1 MFDDFLMSSWILF
14 GRILLSIFAL
24 MFIMETGMKFSVVVE
39 SLYGL
44 GIRVNLSLQNEPSNV
59 PSVSILWNGLR
70 SIDISFSLKF

>member
-44 GIRVNLSLQNEPSNV
+44 GIRVTVAL
-59 PSVSILWNGLR
+59 
-70 SIDISFSLKF
+70 